1 VEDHHVDRP
10 GVEARQR
17 VKLTGTNSSFDLIT
31 LILRARHRRQRIRP
45 TVVRAPETKR
55 LGRLFRAGFVGPET
69 RRLNRL
75 FQAGSALRWSGGN
88 CEGISTRSHSELG
101 R

>member
-1 VEDHHVDRP
+1 MEDHHVDRP

-31 LILRARHRRQRIRP
+31 LILRARAAAEIKTNSAFGLKPPRGCA
-45 TVVRAPETKR
+45 VS
-55 LGRLFRAGFVGPET
+55 FRADVC
-69 RRLNRL
+69 
-75 FQAGSALRWSGGN
+75 AGSALRWSGGN